1 MTPAD
6 RTLLAL
12 LAENARMPTS
22 ELARRL
28 GIARS
33 TVQARLSRLE
43 QRGVIAGYTVRLAE
57 DYRRGQIRSHM
68 LINVDPK
75 HTADVE
81 AALKRMPELTALY
94 SVNGAYDL
102 IAVAATES
110 TAAMDRLLDRIRGL
124 SGVLTTNSSILLSA
138 KLER

>member
-28 GIARS
+28 GVARS
-33 TVQARLSRLE
+33 TVQARLARLE
-43 QRGVIAGYTVRLAE
+43 ERAVIAGYTVRLTE
-57 DYRRGQIRSHM
+57 DFRRSQIRAHV

-75 HTADVE
+75 RTADVE

-94 SVNGAYDL
+94 SVNGAHDL
-102 IAVAATES
+102 IAMAATES

-124 SGVLTTNSSILLSA
+124 NGVQTTNSSILLSA